1 MPGRRDFQVGE
12 HRRRLFGEACRRV
25 RARARAVRGTA
36 GTAARLR
43 ASAPRVA
50 ALACATVLLCTMKSA
65 TCSRTRANGCER
77 LVGVDRQFREHVVL
91 AGEDREHLVEF
102 LQRRVGALDDFAEV
116 AAASG
121 EAGAEFVEDD
131 RQALAFGQAVD
142 VAEQVD
148 VDRAVGVLH
157 RQQVLAGAFLP
168 LADLVQRRRQR
179 RAFDARLGRQAVDV
193 LLADQ
198 RLRADRAARVRAE
211 VLEAGVFDV
220 AARPPPWPAASAST
234 EPTVPTLTPSIL
246 TFSPEIRLPASS
258 KIARTV

>member
-1 MPGRRDFQVGE
+1 M
-12 HRRRLFGEACRRV
+12 
-25 RARARAVRGTA
+25 
-36 GTAARLR
+36 AA
-43 ASAPRVA
+43 P
-50 ALACATVLLCTMKSA
+50 ACATVLLCTMKSA
-65 TCSRTRANGCER
+65 TRARTFASGCKR

-116 AAASG
+116 AAAPG

-131 RQALAFGQAVD
+131 REALLFGQPVD

-148 VDRAVGVLH
+148 VDRARGVLH
-157 RQQVLAGAFLP
+157 RAAGTGRRLLP
-168 LADLVQRRRQR
+168 WRILCSGGGSGVPSTRGCV
-179 RAFDARLGRQAVDV
+179 GRQSTYFSPISACGRIVQ
-193 LLADQ
+193 LASE
-198 RLRADRAARVRAE
+198 RKSLKPGFSMLSTTAA
-211 VLEAGVFDV
+211 LPCGVGV
-220 AARPPPWPAASAST
+220 T